1 MHLVGIGT
9 ADIPQSNSGLL
20 CSACAYQP
28 SHSTGWGMIINQ
40 TGFRLFAIFWIAI
53 IASQYYFL
61 YKKFDA
67 LSVCRDQHTQLDA
80 MQAQMDRLRR

>member
-1 MHLVGIGT
+1 
-9 ADIPQSNSGLL
+9 
-20 CSACAYQP
+20 
-28 SHSTGWGMIINQ
+28 MIINQ
-40 TGFRLFAIFWIAI
+40 TGFRLFAIFWIVI

-80 MQAQMDRLRR
+80 MQTQMDKTEALINGLKK

>member
-1 MHLVGIGT
+1 MT
-9 ADIPQSNSGLL
+9 ANGAKATCYAQRVPISRDRSSEYG
-20 CSACAYQP
+20 S
-28 SHSTGWGMIINQ
+28 GMIINQ
-40 TGFRLFAIFWIAI
+40 TRFRLFAVFWIVI

-67 LSVCRDQHTQLDA
+67 LSVCRDQHSQLDA